1 MLRIQDIGF
10 HSRQSPL
17 HGFKIEAGAR
27 ELGGRRILVA
37 VRFEAS
43 WPWLARCACIAR
55 VDRYLD
61 QCVRLPP

>member
-27 ELGGRRILVA
+27 ELGGL
-37 VRFEAS
+37 
-43 WPWLARCACIAR
+43 R
-55 VDRYLD
+55 VL
-61 QCVRLPP
+61 LL